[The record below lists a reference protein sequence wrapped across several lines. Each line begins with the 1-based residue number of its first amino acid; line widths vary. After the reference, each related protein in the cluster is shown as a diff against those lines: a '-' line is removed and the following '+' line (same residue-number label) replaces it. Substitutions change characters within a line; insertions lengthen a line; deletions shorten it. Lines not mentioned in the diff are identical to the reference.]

1 MRGRFRMLTM
11 PSQSQLRN
19 RLTLIFAAV
28 FGFVSLGFSP
38 AYAIDE
44 RVIDIVEVT
53 WPGAEAPVG
62 NATKLANVV
71 DVEVNSDWKK
81 FTTLYGDT
89 KDRVVSFKTGKVLT
103 TPIGLVSKMACI
115 GFASSEFMNSI
126 RPEAYK
132 RLGITDYS
140 ERYLLVIS
148 PKAGCVW
155 SGRAQLGGPKSK
167 SGTLILHESASSF
180 VISHELGHTFGLGH
194 SNFLRC
200 DNAAYDGAWG
210 ETCKGVEYGGTIDVM
225 GNVDTTS
232 PLNTYHQWRI
242 GLLDDSQ
249 IKQVWQSEV
258 VNLAP
263 SDFANGTRAIYI
275 RDGKA
280 AYWVEYRRKLDGAGY
295 KPGLAIYRLDP
306 PPISAVVSVNPE
318 DAEAAEF
325 GSVLGTDVWML
336 NLDTY
341 QYKDSLSVG
350 GSMTALTA
358 TTYSGNVSFSA
369 VASETGAVVT
379 ITKKADTT
387 PPPVPNVLPVSQWN
401 SPNMV
406 ILGPGGEDADT
417 AVVGFEGQI
426 DGKVET
432 LKASNIDGWMP
443 TYLSPFVAPKTF
455 YLRDLPEGS
464 YTFAMRSIDIVGN
477 KSDWSATQKVI
488 IDRADPVVTNDF
500 VLTGAAANELSLQ
513 WKGAT
518 DAGSGICQ
526 VNVVDEDGLVLQSST
541 AKNAPVVKVAAGA
554 TVTGT
559 AQVFDCLGNGKSADL
574 SVTGTLVAGDKSSK
588 TGKWSAAGAAY
599 GAGAIKCI
607 GKCTAS
613 LTVSAK
619 NDVLVGTGAATVAV
633 GNKTVATIAD
643 SKVAKL
649 RIGATVDV
657 GTSKKVVRV
666 TGSNFVLI
674 GLSSFTTTLGVL
686 KDLDRAPAITD
697 PSLTDEKQVKL
708 AKFGFRAEDFS
719 QEWAV
724 LPMARGTTLEDPSL
738 DLCNGIYLSEKERVE
753 RRQVTAT
760 KVGSTFSFLSTEVVK
775 YSSAA
780 AASAA
785 QKELVKVLAQC
796 QTDKGY
802 KDATDGLIP
811 YEFKKLTSIPAGVVS
826 EGNRVFVHAVIDSG
840 VRARTLLGFYQFSGD
855 TFTGLYV
862 MNAEGFSDAQVAK
875 WLKVA
880 ATMGQ
885 RLQGKSA

>member
-1 MRGRFRMLTM
+1 MRKQG
-11 PSQSQLRN
+11 
-19 RLTLIFAAV
+19 RLTRRFTLGLAAT
-28 FGFVSLGFSP
+28 FGFLSLGLAP
-38 AYAIDE
+38 AYAVDE
-44 RVIDIVEVT
+44 RVIDVVEVT
-53 WPGAEAPVG
+53 WAGAPAPAGDANKV
-62 NATKLANVV
+62 ATVI
-71 DVEVNSDWKK
+71 DTEVNADWKK
-81 FTTLYGDT
+81 FTTMYGDT
-89 KDRVVSFKTGKVLT
+89 KDRTVSFQTGEVLD
-103 TPIGLVSKMACI
+103 TPIALVSKMACT
-115 GFASSEFMNSI
+115 GYLASEFMGSI
-126 RPEAYK
+126 RPEAYR

-140 ERYLLVIS
+140 ERYLVVVA
-148 PKAGCVW
+148 PKAGCIW
-155 SGRAQLGGPKSK
+155 SGRAQVGSANSK
-167 SGTLILHESASSF
+167 SGTLILHDSASSF
-180 VISHELGHTFGLGH
+180 VITHEIGHNFGLGH

-200 DNAAYDGAWG
+200 DNAAYDGPWG
-210 ETCKGVEYGGTIDVM
+210 DTCKGVEYGGTIDVM
-225 GNVDTTS
+225 GNVNTSS
-232 PLNTYHQWRI
+232 PLSTYHQWRMGYI
-242 GLLDDSQ
+242 DDAQ

-258 VNLAP
+258 INLAP
-263 SDFANGTRAIYI
+263 SDFANGTKAIFI

-280 AYWVEYRRKLDGAGY
+280 AYWIEYRRKLEGVGY

-325 GSVLGTDVWML
+325 GSVLGSDVWML

-341 QYKDSLSVG
+341 QYRDSRSVG

-358 TTYSGNVSFSA
+358 KTYSGNVSFSA
-369 VASETGAVVT
+369 VPSETGAVVT

-387 PPPVPNVLPVSQWN
+387 PPPVPNVLPVAQWN

-432 LKASNIDGWMP
+432 LKASDIDGWLP

-464 YTFAMRSIDIVGN
+464 YTFAMRAIDIVGN
-477 KSDWSATQKVI
+477 KSDWSTSQKVI

-526 VNVVDEDGLVLQSST
+526 VNIVDADGLILQSSSV
-541 AKNAPVVKVAAGA
+541 KNAPVVKVAAGA
-554 TVTGT
+554 TVAGT
-559 AQVFDCLGNGKSADL
+559 AQVFDCLGNGKAGEL
-574 SVTGTLVAGDKSSK
+574 TVAGKLVAGEKSSK

-599 GAGAIKCI
+599 GAGAIKCV

-613 LTVSAK
+613 LSVSGK
-619 NDVLVGTGAATVAV
+619 NDVLVGTGAAKVTM
-633 GNKTVATIAD
+633 GKKTLATIAD

-649 RIGATVDV
+649 RVGATIDV
-657 GTSKKVVRV
+657 GVGRKVVRV

-674 GLSSFTTTLGVL
+674 GLGSFTTTLGAL
-686 KDLDRAPAITD
+686 KDLDRAPAISD
-697 PSLTDEKQVKL
+697 PSLSDEKQVKL
-708 AKFGFRAEDFS
+708 AKLGFRAEDFS
-719 QEWAV
+719 QEWTV

-738 DLCNGIYLSEKERVE
+738 DLCNGTFLSEKERVE
-753 RRQVTAT
+753 RRQVAAT
-760 KVGSTFSFLSTEVVK
+760 KVGTTFSFLSTEVVK
-775 YSSAA
+775 YTSAA

-796 QTDKGY
+796 QSEKGY
-802 KDATDGLIP
+802 LDSTGAPVP
-811 YEFKKLTSIPAGVVS
+811 YEFKKLPTIPAGVVS

-840 VRARTLLGFYQFSGD
+840 IRARTLLGFYQFTGD

-862 MNAEGFSDAQVAK
+862 LNAEGFSDAQVSK

-880 ATMGQ
+880 VTMAE
-885 RLQGKSA
+885 RLNKK

>member
-1 MRGRFRMLTM
+1 MRKQG
-11 PSQSQLRN
+11 
-19 RLTLIFAAV
+19 RLTRSFILGLAAT
-28 FGFVSLGFSP
+28 FGFLSLGLAP
-38 AYAIDE
+38 AYAVDE
-44 RVIDIVEVT
+44 RVIDVVEVT
-53 WPGAEAPVG
+53 WAGAPAPAGDANKV
-62 NATKLANVV
+62 ATVI
-71 DVEVNSDWKK
+71 DTEVNADWKK
-81 FTTLYGDT
+81 FTTMYGDT
-89 KDRVVSFKTGKVLT
+89 KDRTVSFQTGEVLD
-103 TPIGLVSKMACI
+103 TPIALVSKMACT
-115 GFASSEFMNSI
+115 GYLASEFMGSI
-126 RPEAYK
+126 RPEAYR

-140 ERYLLVIS
+140 ERYLVVVA
-148 PKAGCVW
+148 PKAGCIW
-155 SGRAQLGGPKSK
+155 SGRAQLGSANSK
-167 SGTLILHESASSF
+167 SGTLILHDSASSF
-180 VISHELGHTFGLGH
+180 VITHEIGHNFGLGH

-200 DNAAYDGAWG
+200 DNAAYDGPWG
-210 ETCKGVEYGGTIDVM
+210 DTCKGVEYGGTIDVM
-225 GNVDTTS
+225 GNVNTSS
-232 PLNTYHQWRI
+232 PLSTYHQWRMGYI
-242 GLLDDSQ
+242 DDAQ

-258 VNLAP
+258 INLAP
-263 SDFANGTRAIYI
+263 SDFANGTKAIFI

-280 AYWVEYRRKLDGAGY
+280 AYWIEYRRKLEGVGY

-325 GSVLGTDVWML
+325 GSVLGSDVWML

-341 QYKDSLSVG
+341 QYRDSRSVG

-358 TTYSGNVSFSA
+358 KTYSGNVSFSA
-369 VASETGAVVT
+369 VPSETGAVVT

-387 PPPVPNVLPVSQWN
+387 PPPVPNVLPVAQWN

-406 ILGPGGEDADT
+406 ILGPGGEDADS

-432 LKASNIDGWMP
+432 LKASDIDGWMP

-464 YTFAMRSIDIVGN
+464 YTFAMRAIDIVGN
-477 KSDWSATQKVI
+477 KSDWSTSQKVI

-526 VNVVDEDGLVLQSST
+526 VNIVDADGLILQSSSV
-541 AKNAPVVKVAAGA
+541 KNAPVVKVAAGA
-554 TVTGT
+554 TIAGT
-559 AQVFDCLGNGKSADL
+559 AQVFDCLGNGKAGEL
-574 SVTGTLVAGDKSSK
+574 TVAGKLVAGEKSSK

-599 GAGAIKCI
+599 GAGAIKCV

-613 LTVSAK
+613 LSVSGK
-619 NDVLVGTGAATVAV
+619 NDVLVGTGAAKVTM
-633 GNKTVATIAD
+633 GKKTLATIAD

-649 RIGATVDV
+649 RVGATIDV
-657 GTSKKVVRV
+657 GVGRKVVRV

-674 GLSSFTTTLGVL
+674 GMGSFTTNLGAL
-686 KDLDRAPAITD
+686 KDLDRAPAISD
-697 PSLTDEKQVKL
+697 PSLSDEKQVKL
-708 AKFGFRAEDFS
+708 AKLGFRAEDFS
-719 QEWAV
+719 QEWTV

-738 DLCNGIYLSEKERVE
+738 DLCNGTFLSEKERVE
-753 RRQVTAT
+753 RRQVAAT
-760 KVGSTFSFLSTEVVK
+760 KVGTTFSFLSTEVVK
-775 YSSAA
+775 YTSAA

-796 QTDKGY
+796 QSEKGY
-802 KDATDGLIP
+802 LDSTGAPVP
-811 YEFKKLTSIPAGVVS
+811 YEFKKLPTIPAGVVS

-840 VRARTLLGFYQFSGD
+840 IRARTLLGFYQFTGD

-862 MNAEGFSDAQVAK
+862 LNAEGFSDAQVSK

-880 ATMGQ
+880 VTMAE
-885 RLQGKSA
+885 RLNKK